1 MYVESEL
8 SIYAGFGRKS
18 KYCCNKKTVFN
29 NDNVAV
35 QIKEHSSYWSNIKFT
50 LYLLHTNAT
59 VQASFLAFYN

>member
-18 KYCCNKKTVFN
+18 KYCCKKKTIFN

-35 QIKEHSSYWSNIKFT
+35 QIKTTF
-50 LYLLHTNAT
+50 
-59 VQASFLAFYN
+59 